1 MRAALDASR
10 PLTKAPAGDCDRWT
24 DAAGQVD
31 VRVDRN
37 FANTILHSALVG
49 DMNGV
54 LYALTFGETPSA
66 ATVFGRPRAYT
77 THIAPAEVGPVLALP
92 ARPPGAPRGSELA
105 DMLAPLPSDRRE
117 AAIADHAL
125 AGNVPDFLRQLRRVT
140 YKARDAAGADH
151 TVSVWFTPDVLS
163 LGCDDDFV
171 RVPMTPSTAQRVAD
185 AFGCLLPTP
194 RISDEVWR
202 AAESRLQP
210 RPLTSAREAWTT
222 FVSHN
227 AIIQEQLRAVPNGPV
242 IAGHKKDIV
251 ICRSLPESPG
261 KVAIYGWHRDDG
273 KPIQPVSMVHAARY
287 VDYSHGVRLVW
298 KKAEVDGREVD
309 LPAALRDANLC
320 YLFSDEGPLTV
331 VGY

>member
-1 MRAALDASR
+1 M
-10 PLTKAPAGDCDRWT
+10 
-24 DAAGQVD
+24 
-31 VRVDRN
+31 DRN

-54 LYALTFGETPSA
+54 LHALTFGETPGA

-261 KVAIYGWHRDDG
+261 RWPYTVGIGTTASRYSPSRWSTQRATWTTATGCDWCGRRPRWTAAKLIC
-273 KPIQPVSMVHAARY
+273 PQPCATRTCVTSSATR
-287 VDYSHGVRLVW
+287 VRS
-298 KKAEVDGREVD
+298 R
-309 LPAALRDANLC
+309 
-320 YLFSDEGPLTV
+320 
-331 VGY
+331 